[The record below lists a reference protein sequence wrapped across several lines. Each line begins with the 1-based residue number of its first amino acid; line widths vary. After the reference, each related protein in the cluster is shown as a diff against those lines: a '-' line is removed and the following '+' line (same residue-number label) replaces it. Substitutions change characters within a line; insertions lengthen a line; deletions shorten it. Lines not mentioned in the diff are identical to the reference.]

1 MVRRAEEIGPNCP
14 PPLSRQGRPAEF
26 IVTGDRQFDLA
37 SSVRSPVQTRS
48 TFYRYPFCR
57 WPARFSGLDSRRG
70 RCLAETPAER
80 LRFSGGRDSETGS
93 GARSLWRLLRTL
105 AFKVGRRVRIS
116 FAPAQSH
123 QRTGGRFPP
132 YIVDASTLRWRKTAY
147 GIQGRR
153 GTPCR
158 RSTSPRFSPAGAPA
172 APWSGYASSNFAA
185 ALWYLFL
192 HTHGFLQ
199 GLGSDMT
206 AAPPS
211 IT

>member
-1 MVRRAEEIGPNCP
+1 MTASELLPRRNAGESVLDQFEIVGAIKPIQPHSFSTGIKPPSLAKTSLSFTAGSQKPPSSAKKRNPPKPYMRRVPWNGSPSRRNRAEP
-14 PPLSRQGRPAEF
+14 PSAPLAARRPAEF

-93 GARSLWRLLRTL
+93 GARPMWLRTL

-116 FAPAQSH
+116 FAPAGSLL
-123 QRTGGRFPP
+123 RT
-132 YIVDASTLRWRKTAY
+132 
-147 GIQGRR
+147 
-153 GTPCR
+153 
-158 RSTSPRFSPAGAPA
+158 
-172 APWSGYASSNFAA
+172 
-185 ALWYLFL
+185 
-192 HTHGFLQ
+192 
-199 GLGSDMT
+199 
-206 AAPPS
+206 
-211 IT
+211 